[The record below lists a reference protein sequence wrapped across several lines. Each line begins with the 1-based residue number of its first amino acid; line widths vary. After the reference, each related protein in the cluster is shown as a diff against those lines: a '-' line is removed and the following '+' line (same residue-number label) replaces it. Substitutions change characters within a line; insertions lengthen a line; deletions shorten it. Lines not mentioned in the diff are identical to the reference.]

1 MSRFFGFVL
10 VGFFYLL
17 PLLGFAAGLVPCGGA
32 EEPACQT
39 CHVMDLVNNVIGWLV
54 MILGTIAAIIIVYAG
69 FKLVMSG
76 GNRHAMED
84 AKELIRNMLIGYVI
98 VLAGWLL
105 IDTGMKMLLTDG
117 ETPLG
122 MWNQLQCTAQ
132 PIIRQDVEYVP
143 EEFEPNVALP
153 TIQSAG
159 INNGNRQYLP
169 CRQLPNGGTDC
180 IPQQDQCRR
189 SGGSPTIDVST
200 NNRAVIC
207 MYYGGGGT
215 SGSGSNTGSGSRPPD
230 LSAAGSCNA
239 SIIGRHFPEV
249 LIGSAQCIIRAE
261 SSCGARMQSVSDVL
275 SVDGRP
281 FSFGPMQINL
291 TVHELRGCS
300 GYPAVLDC
308 KSAFSGRNYSARV
321 INEPLYQECAR
332 AAQDNDCNI
341 RNGYRIYQEAGNRWS
356 PWSTASACNLR

>member
-1 MSRFFGFVL
+1 MSRVSAFLV
-10 VGFFYLL
+10 VGFLSL
-17 PLLGFAAGLVPCGGA
+17 VPLMAWAAGLVPCGGA
-32 EEPACQT
+32 DEPACQT

-122 MWNQLQCTAQ
+122 MWNQLQCSTQ
-132 PIIRQDVEYVP
+132 PAVRTGVTYTP
-143 EEFEPNVALP
+143 ETYEPNTLP
-153 TIQSAG
+153 LLPGAG
-159 INNGNRQYLP
+159 VNTGNRQYLP
-169 CRQLPNGGTDC
+169 CSPLPNGETNC

-189 SGGSPTIDVST
+189 SGGSPTIDVSSA
-200 NNRAVIC
+200 NRAVIC
-207 MYYGGGGT
+207 MYYSAGGT
-215 SGSGSNTGSGSRPPD
+215 SGSGSGSATGARPPD
-230 LSAAGSCNA
+230 LSAGGACNP
-239 SIIGRHFPEV
+239 SVIGRHFPSV
-249 LIGSAQCIIRAE
+249 LVGSAQCVIRAE
-261 SSCGARMQSVSDVL
+261 SSCGARMVSVTDVMRI
-275 SVDGRP
+275 DGRA

-321 INEPLYQECAR
+321 INEALYQQCAA
-332 AAQDNDCNI
+332 AAQNIDCNI

-356 PWSTASACNLR
+356 PWSTASACGLR